1 MSNIVLVTGGAGF
14 IGSHLAPKLLAAGY
28 QLRILD
34 NLSAQIHGTL
44 PTGLD
49 WLTTD
54 GIEFIR
60 GSVTDRDTWVRALQG
75 VETVVHLAAETGT
88 GQSMYEVARYNA
100 VNTHGTALLF
110 DVLAQDKARTVKRI
124 VLASSRSVY
133 GEGAY
138 HCTSCGLDPIYPDS
152 RTPEDLAAHRWDY
165 SCPQCDTLLTAKPTT
180 ETDRVRPGSIY
191 AATKYAQEDLTRIG
205 CESLGI
211 DYVIYRFQNVYG
223 ERQSLNN
230 PYTGILS
237 IFSTRIRRGLVLP
250 LFEDGEESR
259 DFVHVDDV
267 VTAVAMG
274 VGSKTALKQ
283 IFNVGSG
290 IQCSVRQVAEELSRA
305 LGKTPNVEVTGQYR
319 VGDIRHCYADMHACE
334 SMLGFKPAISLQEG
348 LRRFAAWVNT
358 QPLPADR
365 LEEANKELRARK
377 LMG

>member
-1 MSNIVLVTGGAGF
+1 MPNIVLITGGAGF
-14 IGSHLAPKLLAAGY
+14 IGSHLTPKLLEAGY
-28 QLRILD
+28 TIRILD
-34 NLSAQIHGTL
+34 NLSTQIHGAL
-44 PTGLD
+44 PTGLE
-49 WLTTD
+49 WLNTE
-54 GIEFIR
+54 GIEFVR
-60 GSVTDRDTWVRALQG
+60 GSVAERDTWVRALKD

-88 GQSMYEVARYNA
+88 GQSMYEVARYDM

-110 DVLAQDKARTVKRI
+110 DVLAQDKVRTVKRVI
-124 VLASSRSVY
+124 LASSRSVY

-138 HCTSCGLDPIYPDS
+138 HCGSCGLDPVYPDS
-152 RTPEDLAAHRWDY
+152 RTPEALAAHRWEY
-165 SCPQCDTLLTAKPTT
+165 ECPSCSATLTAKPTS
-180 ETDRVRPGSIY
+180 ESDRVRPGSIY
-191 AATKYAQEDLTRIG
+191 AATKYAQEDLTRIA

-237 IFSTRIRRGLVLP
+237 IFSTRIRRDLVLP

-259 DFVHVDDV
+259 DFVHVEDV

-274 VGSKTALKQ
+274 VASKNAINR

-290 IQCSVRQVAEELSRA
+290 VQCSVRQVAEELTRA
-305 LGKTPNVEVTGQYR
+305 LGKTPNVQVTGQYR
-319 VGDIRHCYADMHACE
+319 VGDIRHNYANMTA
-334 SMLGFKPAISLQEG
+334 SASILGFRPAISLQEG
-348 LRRFAAWVNT
+348 LGRFAAWVHT

>member
-28 QLRILD
+28 TLRILD
-34 NLSAQIHGTL
+34 NLSTQIHGAL
-44 PTGLD
+44 PRDLD
-49 WLTTD
+49 WLNTE
-54 GIEFIR
+54 GIEFVR
-60 GSVTDRDTWVRALQG
+60 GSVDERNTWVRALKDVG
-75 VETVVHLAAETGT
+75 TVVHLAAETGT
-88 GQSMYEVARYNA
+88 GQSMYEVARYNM

-110 DVLAQDKARTVKRI
+110 DVLAQDKARTVKRMI
-124 VLASSRSVY
+124 LASSRSVY

-138 HCTSCGLDPIYPDS
+138 HCTSCGLDPVYPDS
-152 RTPEDLAAHRWDY
+152 RTPEALAAHRWEY
-165 SCPQCDTLLTAKPTT
+165 ACPRCSVTLTAKPTS
-180 ETDRVRPGSIY
+180 ESDRVRPGSIY
-191 AATKYAQEDLTRIG
+191 AATKYAQEDLTRIA

-237 IFSTRIRRGLVLP
+237 IFSTRIRRDLVLP
-250 LFEDGEESR
+250 LFEDGAESR
-259 DFVHVDDV
+259 DFVHVEDV

-274 VGSKTALKQ
+274 VASGNVINR

-290 IQCSVRQVAEELSRA
+290 IQCSVKQVAEELTRA
-305 LGKTPNVEVTGQYR
+305 LGKTPNVQVTGQYR
-319 VGDIRHCYADMHACE
+319 VGDIRHNYADMTA
-334 SMLGFKPAISLQEG
+334 SASVLGFKPAISLQEG
-348 LRRFAAWVNT
+348 LGRFAAWVHT